1 MLVCFLVPQ
10 PLLHRHNPSNKN
22 DYLLVFVLVDT
33 MFYGCIT
40 DSIGVHSL
48 VDAFIVGLLVPLG
61 PLSQIVLHKMEGFMS
76 KIMLPVYFTSTV

>member
-1 MLVCFLVPQ
+1 
-10 PLLHRHNPSNKN
+10 
-22 DYLLVFVLVDT
+22 

-48 VDAFIVGLLVPLG
+48 VDALTVGLLVPVG